1 MQVILLKAAE
11 PAGFVFWFLTELF
24 FAGVVVFCL
33 YYFLIKNHNNPGVFV
48 LEQFH
53 IQFL

>member
-11 PAGFVFWFLTELF
+11 PAGFVFWFLTEMF

-33 YYFLIKNHNNPGVFV
+33 YYFLIKNPKINKQNKRDEDPD
-48 LEQFH
+48 
-53 IQFL
+53 

>member
-1 MQVILLKAAE
+1 MQVILLKVAE

-33 YYFLIKNHNNPGVFV
+33 YYFLIKNPKINKQNKRDEDPD
-48 LEQFH
+48 
-53 IQFL
+53 